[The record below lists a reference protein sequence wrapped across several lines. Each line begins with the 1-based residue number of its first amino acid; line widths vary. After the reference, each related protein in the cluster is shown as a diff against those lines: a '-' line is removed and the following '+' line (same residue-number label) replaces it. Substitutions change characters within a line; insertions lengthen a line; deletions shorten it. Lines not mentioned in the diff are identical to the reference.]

1 VTGAAASIPDKRR
14 NSARPRSDG
23 PNNPYLNIT
32 LAATYSGKPH
42 EAITRE
48 QAVVASTLTLG
59 IR

>member
-1 VTGAAASIPDKRR
+1 MQPRRSLTSAGIPPALDP
-14 NSARPRSDG
+14 NG